1 MNTNAE
7 ILQSIKELIA
17 IAPDNWA
24 DQVAAK
30 MKKSKDSVWYYANG
44 KRGLKKGRHRDVLRL
59 LTEVIKQDR
68 KDALRLIAEAQL
80 AKGIPDEDQPEETTI

>member
-24 DQVAAK
+24 DLVAAQ
-30 MKKSKDSVWYYANG
+30 MGKSKDSVWYYANG
-44 KRGLKKGRHRDVLRL
+44 KRGLKKGYHKDVLRL
-59 LTEVIKQDR
+59 LTEVIKNDR
-68 KDALRLIAEAQL
+68 KDSLRLIAEAQM
-80 AKGIPDEDQPEETTI
+80 AKGITDEETTI